1 MGSQR
6 EIPRAPRTCIGQ
18 DALPPQKSG
27 TRLARSSPLKKL
39 MLRFSDKPPKTSS
52 PRSQERG
59 LSFPGQSVRT
69 SGPGVPPWWEGN
81 AEKLWGP
88 TSGSPVPPAAAA
100 CLRRRPR
107 QQSETNED
115 GSAGADPG
123 EGIAIL
129 PRLREAGPGS
139 GAAAGERGSGRGTG
153 RHRPQHRQRS
163 KDRQRPSCRGVP
175 LRPSFLPLS
184 LYGPSLLPI
193 LENST
198 RPWKSSDKT

>member
-1 MGSQR
+1 
-6 EIPRAPRTCIGQ
+6 
-18 DALPPQKSG
+18 
-27 TRLARSSPLKKL
+27 
-39 MLRFSDKPPKTSS
+39 MLRSSDKPPKTSS

-88 TSGSPVPPAAAA
+88 TSGSPGPPAAAA
-100 CLRRRPR
+100 CLRCRPR
-107 QQSETNED
+107 QQSEANED

-163 KDRQRPSCRGVP
+163 KDRQRPRCRGVP